1 MAGEFVQARMRA
13 SQSLF
18 PPIPCILPV
27 FCERRASRLRNTRVG
42 PTAPGGCLTCARSLA
57 RRRQRRRVEYR
68 VKLHQAQRPVS
79 LTLFLISTF
88 AFTLDT
94 VTTLPY
100 LLFRSALNYKTI
112 PLYS

>member
-1 MAGEFVQARMRA
+1 M
-13 SQSLF
+13 QS
-18 PPIPCILPV
+18 ITV
-27 FCERRASRLRNTRVG
+27 RLRRLFIPSGSDNSVELPDLCTFVH
-42 PTAPGGCLTCARSLA
+42 
-57 RRRQRRRVEYR
+57 RRQRRRVEYR
-68 VKLHQAQRPVS
+68 VKIHQTQRPVS

-100 LLFRSALNYKTI
+100 LLFRSALNHKAI

>member
-1 MAGEFVQARMRA
+1 MGSYSVSPRSAGCKMLRSAHGLEVLDLCAFV
-13 SQSLF
+13 
-18 PPIPCILPV
+18 
-27 FCERRASRLRNTRVG
+27 
-42 PTAPGGCLTCARSLA
+42 